1 MKKIIC
7 LILCLTFVLFAFCAC
22 DESGKKEE
30 SGKSSVKVGA
40 TLKAPEKIADISDFE
55 KLTVYYDMKTPQ
67 GERNEALS
75 FYKSKDATVYYYGI
89 NDIANNFS
97 MAYVTTVKDGQTKSY
112 YEGWSEFEV
121 IDGISDGQTDEEFHL
136 TNLAF
141 LGINPENDKTVIE
154 YVKEKDETFD
164 GKDCYVYTVKY
175 EEFEGDEQFSDTTV
189 WVDKESGFWL
199 KSSFTIDGVE
209 VSRTI
214 TAIEDSVS
222 VIPGTL
228 PVSINETDIYN
239 TNQFRLTAKKID
251 TTNPN
256 YAGVI
261 TFEAQNKSDSAIR
274 VYTENFDVNGLVL
287 AQKAFD
293 ETVEAGQT
301 VEFECSIP
309 DSSAELAN
317 IEIIKEITMR
327 LHLETTDGLLIEN
340 IDAEK
345 IVTDAPATFVQEI
358 DKSGIEILNESG
370 IKVVFQSFD
379 FSDKGTPVFK
389 AWVENKTYPYAVRV
403 TVNLNKINGE
413 EYDDFEKLYIPAY
426 SEGYSAFYLYDDEI
440 TELNSIEITTEAFS
454 GALFNSDRVTEETEP
469 ITIELK

>member
-1 MKKIIC
+1 MKKIIA
-7 LILCLTFVLFAFCAC
+7 LLLCLFVCFSFASC
-22 DESGKKEE
+22 DESSSKK
-30 SGKSSVKVGA
+30 SAKTVKVGE

-55 KLTVYYDMKTPQ
+55 KLTVNSTMKTPQ
-67 GERNEALS
+67 GEINETLS
-75 FYKSKDATVYYYGI
+75 FYKGTDATVYYYGT

-112 YEGWSEFEV
+112 YEGWSDFEV

-141 LGINPENDKTVIE
+141 IGINPENDKTVIE

-175 EEFEGDEQFSDTTV
+175 EEIEGDEQFSDSTI
-189 WVDKESGFWL
+189 WVDKESGLWL

-228 PVSINETDIYN
+228 PVSIKETDIYN

-293 ETVEAGQT
+293 ETVEGGQT

-309 DSSAELAN
+309 DSSTELAN
-317 IEIIKEITMR
+317 IEIIKDITMR
-327 LHLETTDGLLIEN
+327 LHLETVDGMLIEN

-345 IVTDAPATFVQEI
+345 IVTDAPATYIQKV

-403 TVNLNKINGE
+403 TINLNKINGE

-426 SEGYSAFYLYDDEI
+426 SEGYSAFYLYDDEV
-440 TELNSIEITTEAFS
+440 TELNSIEITAEAFS